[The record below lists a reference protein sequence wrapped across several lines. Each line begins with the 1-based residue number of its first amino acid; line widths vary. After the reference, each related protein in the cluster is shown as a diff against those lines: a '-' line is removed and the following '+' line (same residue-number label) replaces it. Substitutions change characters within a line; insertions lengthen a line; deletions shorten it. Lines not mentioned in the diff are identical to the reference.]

1 MIKQIL
7 TYTFL
12 LFSISIF
19 SQKNFQGKATYMSK
33 TTVDMDSWGR
43 NGQMSEQRKKQIAER
58 MKSMLEKTFIL
69 NFNTSE
75 STYKEDQQLAAPGTG
90 GGFRFG
96 GMMGGGGIKYKN
108 IKDKVALESTELF
121 GKKFLISDEMQQPEW
136 ELGNETKQIGNYTCY
151 KATMLKKTD
160 ALDWSNMRRRGRRGG
175 DKKEGD
181 KEDKKT
187 DSTKVVKISEE
198 IEMPKEILVTAW
210 YTPQI
215 PVSNG
220 PGEYWGLPGLILEVN
235 SGRTTVLC
243 TEIVMNPTEVTEI
256 TVPTKGKEITR
267 EEYNKT
273 AKKKMEEMREMFR
286 GRRGSGGRGRGRF

>member
-7 TYTFL
+7 TYAFL

-75 STYKEDQQLAAPGTG
+75 STYKEDEQLAAPGTG

-96 GMMGGGGIKYKN
+96 GMMGGGTKYKN

-121 GKKFLISDEMQQPEW
+121 GKNFLISDEMKQPEW
-136 ELGNETKQIGNYTCY
+136 EIGSETKQIGNYTCY

-175 DKKEGD
+175 EKEGE

-187 DSTKVVKISEE
+187 DSTKVIKVSEE

-220 PGEYWGLPGLILEVN
+220 PGEYWGLPGLILEIN

-243 TEIVMNPTEVTEI
+243 TEIVMNPTEATEI

-273 AKKKMEEMREMFR
+273 VKKKMEEMREMFR
-286 GRRGSGGRGRGRF
+286 GRRGGGGRGRGRF